1 MQYTSILT
9 EYFQVI
15 HSNLSQQSEYII
27 RPQELRNRLLAEE
40 TRRRQALLRL
50 VESTERAEKTRV
62 IGDLVECVDVA
73 LDAGCWVGLGCRC
86 CCLVFGWSEL
96 AVSKVWRFL

>member
-15 HSNLSQQSEYII
+15 HSNLSQQSESII

-73 LDAGCWVGLGCRC
+73 LDAGCWVGLGCRY

-96 AVSKVWRFL
+96 AVSKGWCLL

>member
-15 HSNLSQQSEYII
+15 RLNLSQQSEYII

-73 LDAGCWVGLGCRC
+73 LDAGSLVGLG
-86 CCLVFGWSEL
+86 GWVVVVVVLSL
-96 AVSKVWRFL
+96 AGPNLQ